1 MSPDGAVFAMPRSS
15 KEWLGAPAMWVTAA
29 GWASA
34 AQRRFGS
41 AWVTTPDAIAGPADV
56 LGYTEPR
63 PATVSNAQR
72 LRLPVALGVALK
84 DARQASRAWQFRDA
98 GEPAEWRRGNLAF
111 VWQHHDL
118 FARAGFPVAR
128 RHGCPLVSYVHAP
141 QVWEARRWGVR
152 RPGWGAL
159 LERFGEQPQLRESDV
174 VACVSEEV
182 ATELARF
189 DVPRERILVSPM
201 AVDVEQFNPEVSG
214 AGVRRRLGLT
224 DAFVVGWAGTFRSF
238 HAVDDIV
245 VAFAGLH
252 RGSPSARLLLVG
264 TGAEEEHIRGLANR
278 LGIAGAVVFTG
289 PVPNLAMPEYLAAM
303 DVTVVSAPAGAEF
316 HYSPQKLREYLGLG
330 RAAIAPRLGEIPTA
344 FEEGTHLLLYEA
356 GNVDDLS
363 DAMCRL
369 RDDAELRRRVGS
381 AGWERVLATAT
392 WDVRLEELMD
402 FDGFAAAAR
411 RV

>member
-1 MSPDGAVFAMPRSS
+1 MTPDGAVFAMPRSS
-15 KEWLGAPAMWVTAA
+15 TEWSGAPAMWVTAA
-29 GWASA
+29 GWARA

-41 AWVTTPDAIAGPADV
+41 AWVATPDAVASAAGV

-63 PATVSNAQR
+63 PAAASNAQR
-72 LRLPVALGVALK
+72 VHLPVALGVALK
-84 DARQASRAWQFRDA
+84 DARQAYRAWRFRDA
-98 GEPAEWRRGNLAF
+98 GEGGGWRDASLAF

-128 RHGCPLVSYVHAP
+128 RHACPLVSYVHAP

-152 RPGWGAL
+152 RPGWGGI
-159 LERFGEQPQLRESDV
+159 LERFGEQPQLLDSDV

-182 ATELARF
+182 AAELARF
-189 DVPRERILVSPM
+189 GVPRERMLVSPM
-201 AVDVEQFNPEVSG
+201 AVDVEQFNPDVSG
-214 AGVRRRLGLT
+214 ASVRTRLGLG

-264 TGAEEEHIRGLANR
+264 TGAEEERIRSLADR
-278 LGIAGAVVFTG
+278 LGIANAVVLTG
-289 PVPNLAMPEYLAAM
+289 AVPNLAMPEYLAAM
-303 DVTVVSAPAGAEF
+303 DVTVVSAPSGAEF

-344 FEEGTHLLLYEA
+344 FEEGTHVLLYEA
-356 GNVDDLS
+356 GNVDDLT
-363 DAMCRL
+363 DVMCRL
-369 RDDAELRRRVGS
+369 RDDAELRRLVGS
-381 AGWERVLATAT
+381 AGWERVLHTAT
-392 WDVRLEELMD
+392 WDVRLEELME
-402 FDGFAAAAR
+402 FPAFHQAVNR
-411 RV
+411 